1 MRFVTPSTFKS
12 VKKCADAFVATL
24 QLPTHNEWL
33 PFIKKDWE
41 GIVGADLAAQTV
53 PGKLWFSKIGCQGG
67 VLTVFVMSQGAA
79 LVLHHETAFMRDAVN
94 AYYKQ
99 NVVHTVRVQAQS

>member
-12 VKKCADAFVATL
+12 VQKCAESFVASL
-24 QLPTHNEWL
+24 EPPKDYEWL
-33 PFIKKDWE
+33 PFIQRDWIS
-41 GIVGADLAAQTV
+41 IVGSDLAAQTS
-53 PGKLWFSKIGCQGG
+53 PGRLWFARPGGSEG

-99 NVVHTVRVQAQS
+99 IIVRTVRVQVQI